1 MEQLSGEQMFSAAR
15 RYYGACCVSD
25 CTSQLWTIDSCAW
38 VWQQV
43 LVRACLTRLGLLR
56 RTYLSAAAPPNAN
69 MPHRSPG
76 FPQRTA
82 SRVCKWMFYIIILFH
97 SGREEDETIKQSIYF
112 LKIKLTLC
120 ASLCTVRC
128 GIGWAWRGERTHI
141 CCHVTHTH
149 THTHTHPS
157 LLQRPLPVLRMRV
170 CVDWEEPPPDVAAN
184 EQLLLS
190 ATAARLIV
198 NDTLAVAL
206 VTEKPPTQHTFHAQ
220 EILPR
225 GARGSGV
232 RPRDVGPLGGPVW
245 LASAGIIDAGHA
257 VCYMSVCVCV
267 GVCVCGSMC

>member
-1 MEQLSGEQMFSAAR
+1 M
-15 RYYGACCVSD
+15 
-25 CTSQLWTIDSCAW
+25 
-38 VWQQV
+38 
-43 LVRACLTRLGLLR
+43 
-56 RTYLSAAAPPNAN
+56 
-69 MPHRSPG
+69 
-76 FPQRTA
+76 
-82 SRVCKWMFYIIILFH
+82 
-97 SGREEDETIKQSIYF
+97 
-112 LKIKLTLC
+112 
-120 ASLCTVRC
+120 
-128 GIGWAWRGERTHI
+128 
-141 CCHVTHTH
+141 
-149 THTHTHPS
+149 
-157 LLQRPLPVLRMRV
+157 
-170 CVDWEEPPPDVAAN
+170 AAN

-267 GVCVCGSMC
+267 GVCVCGSVC

>member
-149 THTHTHPS
+149 THTHTHTLPS
-157 LLQRPLPVLRMRV
+157 SRDPFLCCVCVCAWTEKSRRQMWLQMNSCYSALQLPVL
-170 CVDWEEPPPDVAAN
+170 
-184 EQLLLS
+184 L
-190 ATAARLIV
+190 
-198 NDTLAVAL
+198 
-206 VTEKPPTQHTFHAQ
+206 
-220 EILPR
+220 
-225 GARGSGV
+225 
-232 RPRDVGPLGGPVW
+232 
-245 LASAGIIDAGHA
+245 
-257 VCYMSVCVCV
+257 
-267 GVCVCGSMC
+267 